1 MGKIK
6 KTLIYFGVIF
16 VLLNIYGV
24 YKRYSHDYAVLLE
37 AELRKAGDVQEFE
50 FSTKNSKYQI
60 GLSVRNGNFDAM
72 KFDGN
77 YTIEYYLN
85 GNHDRTEIINKAS
98 LSELYKN
105 KALYHIGSS
114 WSGGVFFKPV
124 KWSSITLGQVTQ
136 AGKHKIKITV
146 HKPESQLASIES
158 QLYFFVD
165 ASHEKVIQ
173 KLGWNTPEYKES
185 KRKER
190 LLKNLIDANE
200 TNQTLVSLRHALD
213 NHDLVKVKETIKV
226 NNNITI
232 NTDMVFQRR
241 PLHYASF
248 QNNVE
253 IAQYL
258 IDNGADIHHK
268 DELGKNALAYAI
280 ENNATKTA
288 KLLLDSG
295 IDVNEVVFV
304 QNYLSNKIEK
314 RYKGRVMS
322 ALQYTAGNALFEM
335 TELLLQ
341 NGMKDNI
348 IESEGTNI
356 NIYTYIYGWF
366 TTMNEKEKEQM
377 QQLFNKYGVK
387 VENLNQQKTLFKK

>member
-16 VLLNIYGV
+16 VLLNMYGV

-72 KFDGN
+72 NFDGN

-85 GNHDRTEIINKAS
+85 GNHDRTEIINKVS

-105 KALYHIGSS
+105 KALYHVGSN

-146 HKPESQLASIES
+146 HKPESQLASIEN

-165 ASHEKVIQ
+165 AINEKAIQ
-173 KLGWNTPEYKES
+173 KLGWNTPEYKEA
-185 KRKER
+185 KRKKR
-190 LLKNLIDANE
+190 LLKNLTDANE
-200 TNQTLVSLRHALD
+200 TNQTLVTLRQALD
-213 NHDLVKVKETIKV
+213 NQDLVKIKELIEAD
-226 NNNITI
+226 NNITA
-232 NTDMVFQRR
+232 NTDMIFQRR

-248 QNNVE
+248 QNSAE

-258 IDNGADIHHK
+258 IDNGADIHYK

-322 ALQYTAGNALFEM
+322 ALQYTAGNAFFEM

-341 NGMKDNI
+341 NGMQDNI
-348 IESEGTNI
+348 IVSEATNV
-356 NIYTYIYGWF
+356 NVYTYIYMY
-366 TTMNEKEKEQM
+366 TTMNTEEKEQM